1 MSFHYV
7 PVLKGKK
14 AEYDALAE
22 LPTSLRK
29 DFTPLVEVAT
39 IPEDPKTKKPKKTVD
54 QHLGNIGLLM
64 KKAFG
69 TTHPVFVDTTYLTG
83 SFASDGTHPLSALG
97 KVAFSRGIKFIPV
110 TGLNRDEKYQKA
122 AQAITQEG
130 LCLRL
135 NGGDIVDPESN
146 FKDVVE
152 KFLGEFKMRPS
163 QIDLV
168 LDFRAIPRNIDPRIF
183 ALAVKSAIT
192 ATPFIGDWRTFTL
205 IESSFPE
212 QLSSDFG
219 FTADEISTA
228 SRTEWHIWKYLRTQ
242 SAEIARMPA
251 FGDYGVFHPDPT
263 AFDFIRM
270 QMAAKIRYTSD
281 EHWLIVKGRSTKD
294 KGFEQYM
301 KLAKMLIDHPE
312 YKGRKF
318 SPGDEYIYTRGNK
331 SPGATC
337 GNQTTWIE
345 AGVSHHIAFVLHQ
358 LANLDAA

>member
-1 MSFHYV
+1 MAKHEILVVYPGLGRRLHQKRDRSRTARSDCRRRERRDEIRRLPRRMTEGRAIAVDIKRRSAGHI
-7 PVLKGKK
+7 PCGRSGIHERK
-14 AEYDALAE
+14 AQEPLF
-22 LPTSLRK
+22 TRRQT
-29 DFTPLVEVAT
+29 DF
-39 IPEDPKTKKPKKTVD
+39 
-54 QHLGNIGLLM
+54 
-64 KKAFG
+64 
-69 TTHPVFVDTTYLTG
+69 
-83 SFASDGTHPLSALG
+83 SS
-97 KVAFSRGIKFIPV
+97 IPV
-110 TGLNRDEKYQKA
+110 R
-122 AQAITQEG
+122 
-130 LCLRL
+130 R
-135 NGGDIVDPESN
+135 GDIVDPESN